1 MAVVQFY
8 PVFTEAEQKQ
18 FLEKQGWVIEEKAQ
32 TIWVQTGPYDRV
44 GEYETRIKY
53 YAHKEHEIS
62 EEMERVFKREL
73 EIKFKDFMLN
83 GVYLLQKDI

>member
-8 PVFTEAEQKQ
+8 PVFTEDEQKQ
-18 FLEKQGWVIEEKAQ
+18 FLEKQGWVIEKKEQ

-44 GEYETRIKY
+44 GEYETQIKY
-53 YAHKEHEIS
+53 YAHKNGEMS

-73 EIKFKDFMLN
+73 ESKFKEFMLH
-83 GVYLLQKDI
+83 